1 MAYESL
7 FWGMA
12 TVVAIAILGG
22 AFCARASRIAATLTG
37 CAGLAIFNG
46 AWVLFATLTGD
57 FVDQAPILAV
67 AAFMFTLVIG
77 AAAALAMRRLLHKPN
92 Q

>member
-1 MAYESL
+1 MAYENL

-22 AFCARASRIAATLTG
+22 ALCGRAVGVGVTLGG
-37 CAGLAIFNG
+37 CVALAVVNG
-46 AWVLFATLTGD
+46 GWVLFATLTSD

-77 AAAALAMRRLLHKPN
+77 AAAGLAMRRLLHK
-92 Q
+92 

>member
-22 AFCARASRIAATLTG
+22 ALCARASRLGATLTG
-37 CAGLAIFNG
+37 CAALAVLNG
-46 AWVLFATLTGD
+46 GGVLFATLTGD
-57 FVDQAPILAV
+57 FMDQAPILAV

-77 AAAALAMRRLLHKPN
+77 VAAALAMRRLLHR
-92 Q
+92 

>member
-12 TVVAIAILGG
+12 TVVAIAIFGG
-22 AFCARASRIAATLTG
+22 ALCGRASRIGATLTG
-37 CAGLAIFNG
+37 CAALGILNG
-46 AWVLFATLTGD
+46 GWVLFATLTSD

-77 AAAALAMRRLLHKPN
+77 AAAALAMRRLLRK
-92 Q
+92 